1 MTKMKKM
8 MMKSSRRQ
16 RPKLLLLGLL
26 LVFFGH
32 NPAQAVT
39 RQLHGTSYVSLGEV
53 AKRLGQDFKWIKKG
67 SSAELFS
74 RWTTMRFTI
83 HEQEFLLN
91 GRDVG
96 LGNPVASSRGEL
108 FISERDYQKTLL
120 PILAPHVFKDDAP
133 KLYHI
138 VIDPGH
144 GGKDPGASNPKLGL
158 YEKNLTLDLARRLE
172 KRLEALGYKVTLTR
186 TSDKFIGLRERA
198 EFANRVGAD
207 LFLSLHFNA
216 VGTPSVNGI
225 ETFAMTPQGQP
236 SSNRLNLTASDKRN
250 YPGNANDTWN
260 ALAAFYI
267 QNEMLKAT
275 GADDRGFKRARFVV
289 LRDVGCPAVLIEGG
303 FVTNP
308 TEGRNVG
315 SAAYRD
321 KLANAITAGVL
332 TYQKTLNR
340 VRGK

>member
-1 MTKMKKM
+1 MRSLHRKVPPERFALVWLT
-8 MMKSSRRQ
+8 
-16 RPKLLLLGLL
+16 LLLLFAGAL
-26 LVFFGH
+26 
-32 NPAQAVT
+32 PCAAIT
-39 RQLHGTSYVSLGEV
+39 RQLNGNAYVSLGEV
-53 AKRLGQDFKWIKKG
+53 AKRLGQDFRWVKKG
-67 SSAELFS
+67 KTAELYS
-74 RWTTMRFTI
+74 EWTTMRFTI
-83 HEQEFLLN
+83 HEQDFTLN
-91 GRDVG
+91 GREIG
-96 LGNPVASSRGEL
+96 LGNPVASNKGEL
-108 FISERDYQKTLL
+108 FTSELDYNKTIL
-120 PILAPHVFKDDAP
+120 PILAPQVYKDSAS

-144 GGKDPGASNPKLGL
+144 GGKDPGAQNPKLGL
-158 YEKNLTLDLARRLE
+158 YEKNLTLDLAKRLE

-186 TSDKFIGLRERA
+186 TTDKFIPLEDRA
-198 EFANRVGAD
+198 AYANRIGAD

-216 VGTPSVNGI
+216 VGTPSVHGI

-236 SSNRLNLTASDKRN
+236 SSNRVNLTAADKRD
-250 YPGNANDTWN
+250 YPGNKNDPWN

-267 QNEMLKAT
+267 QNEMLKFT
-275 GADDRGFKRARFVV
+275 GADDRGMKRARFVV
-289 LRDVGCPAVLIEGG
+289 LREVNCPAVLIEGG